1 MIKLYGVRTSP
12 YVRHARVAL
21 AESGLSWQLE
31 QVTPDTITLSP
42 TLRVPFLIDG
52 DLTLTDSAVIV
63 RYAREQSG
71 QSFLPSVGDHEL
83 FALATSVLDTAV
95 NLYLLNIGDSAALAE
110 VTTGTSTIGFNPRTY
125 YERRQERIVAG
136 MKGLDQFELNASA
149 PFSDGHIRLA
159 CLLDWAG
166 YRETIDLS
174 GLSNLS
180 ALLTRIREWPTFAE
194 TAPDR

>member
-1 MIKLYGVRTSP
+1 MIKLYGIRTSP

-21 AESGLSWQLE
+21 AESGLSWQFE
-31 QVTPDTITLSP
+31 QVTPDTINLSP

-71 QSFLPSVGDHEL
+71 QAFLPSVGDHEL

-110 VTTGTSTIGFNPRTY
+110 VATGTSAIGFNPRTY
-125 YERRQERIVAG
+125 YERQQERIVAG
-136 MKGLDQFELNASA
+136 VKGLDRFELEASA
-149 PFSDGHIRLA
+149 PYTDGQIRLA
-159 CLLDWAG
+159 CLLDWVG
-166 YRETIDLS
+166 YRQTVDLS
-174 GLSNLS
+174 GLNNLS
-180 ALLTRIREWPTFAE
+180 DFLTRIGEWPTFAE

>member
-21 AESGLSWQLE
+21 AESELSWEFE

-110 VTTGTSTIGFNPRTY
+110 VATGTSAIGFNPRTY
-125 YERRQERIVAG
+125 YERQQERIVAG
-136 MKGLDQFELNASA
+136 MKGLDQLELNASA
-149 PFSDGHIRLA
+149 PYSDGHIRLA
-159 CLLDWAG
+159 CLLDWAS

-174 GLSNLS
+174 GLSNLG
-180 ALLTRIREWPTFAE
+180 AFLTCIREWPTFAE

>member
-21 AESGLSWQLE
+21 ADSGLSWQFE
-31 QVTPDTITLSP
+31 HVTPDTITLSP
-42 TLRVPFLIDG
+42 TLRVPFLVDG

-71 QSFLPSVGDHEL
+71 QTFLPSVGDHEL

-110 VTTGTSTIGFNPRTY
+110 VATGTSAIGFNPRTY
-125 YERRQERIVAG
+125 YERQQERIVTG
-136 MKGLDQFELNASA
+136 MKGLDQFELNASE